1 MSRNSRFRFDL
12 TPIETVV
19 VAVAIALTIATAIS
33 LRGRLAG
40 QEQVDEM
47 KQSINALA
55 TQQESYLYDHSI
67 YAGTHDQL
75 VGLVA
80 NPNVTVTVME
90 ATLTGWSA
98 IASHRSSIVRCS
110 LFVGNAAPLAG
121 ATTEGIVACV

>member
-1 MSRNSRFRFDL
+1 MIGARRFDL

-19 VAVAIALTIATAIS
+19 VAVAIALILATAIS
-33 LRGRLAG
+33 FRGMLAG
-40 QEQVDEM
+40 QELVDEM

-67 YAGTHDQL
+67 YAGTHEQL

-90 ATLTGWSA
+90 ATITGWSA
-98 IASHRSSIVRCS
+98 IASHRLSIVRCS

-121 ATTEGIVACV
+121 ATVEGIVACA